1 MFQGIVNAPASI
13 LIDLLFDDI
22 EEFPLWNK
30 LVTESMKLQVV
41 FAFFFCFCCNILLIL
56 ATIICFKNIDENTD
70 IIYQATSSYGGGL
83 ITARDFVILRH
94 RKKCGDYYMSSG
106 ISVPT
111 ALVQIR
117 PNMTR

>member
-1 MFQGIVNAPASI
+1 MFQGIIDAPASI
-13 LIDLLFDDI
+13 LIDLLFDGI

-30 LVTESMKLQVV
+30 LVTESTKLQVI
-41 FAFFFCFCCNILLIL
+41 FAFTFCCNILLIS
-56 ATIICFKNIDENTD
+56 AKIIYSKNIDENTD

-83 ITARDFVILRH
+83 ITARDFVILRQ
-94 RKKCGDYYMSSG
+94 RKKCGDYYMNSG
-106 ISVPT
+106 ISIPT